1 VPGPELPSFDLVVA
15 SVDRTEELSGLL
27 RSLERQTH
35 AALRVLLVDQNGDDR
50 LAPLLARHPALA
62 IERLRAPRGL
72 SRARN
77 AALALLAA
85 DVVAFP
91 DDDCAYPDDLL
102 ERVARRLAAEPSL
115 DGVTGRA
122 EDAGGARSPSWPLAP
137 APLTLDNV
145 WNRANSHT
153 LFLRRAVVERT
164 GSFDEALGLGSGARW
179 HAGEEIDFLIRA
191 LRGGA
196 RVEYDPSLVVLHPQR
211 RRSSRELAAVAARDG
226 ASVGYILAKHRYPA
240 ASVARML
247 VRPAGGAALAL
258 ARGDVARARF
268 HLATLRGRV
277 GGLRGFRA
285 QAGRP

>member
-1 VPGPELPSFDLVVA
+1 SRSAVASPEQSSTTTSSSRESVWRRTLATAVPSVAAASCVASTTETRGVESVFTASGPDADATVPPVPGPELPSFDLVVA

-164 GSFDEALGLGSGARW
+164 GSFDEALG
-179 HAGEEIDFLIRA
+179 
-191 LRGGA
+191 
-196 RVEYDPSLVVLHPQR
+196 
-211 RRSSRELAAVAARDG
+211 
-226 ASVGYILAKHRYPA
+226 
-240 ASVARML
+240 
-247 VRPAGGAALAL
+247 
-258 ARGDVARARF
+258 
-268 HLATLRGRV
+268 
-277 GGLRGFRA
+277 
-285 QAGRP
+285 